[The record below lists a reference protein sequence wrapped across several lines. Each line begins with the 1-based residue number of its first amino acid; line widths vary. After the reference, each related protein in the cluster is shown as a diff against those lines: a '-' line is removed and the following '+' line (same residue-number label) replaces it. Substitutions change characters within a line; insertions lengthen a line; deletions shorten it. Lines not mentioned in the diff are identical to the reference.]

1 MNASAQRYFAART
14 LKYISECR
22 SIQEQLHQILTQM
35 SGFALLLLTNRADPS
50 LCAGALQLAD
60 ERMKMAREEFR
71 AIRPA
76 SDAAH
81 HFHHLGEATAAVD
94 RSIGI
99 AYRCLRTIGDARDR
113 DDLTYALREA
123 LDHLKATARLLPGF
137 QMVDLRQACCAVHIG
152 QMQAEPIFAAV

>member
-14 LKYISECR
+14 LKYIDECR
-22 SIQEQLHQILTQM
+22 AVQEQLHQVLTQI
-35 SGFALLLLTNRADPS
+35 SGFALVLLTKRSGSS
-50 LCAGALQLAD
+50 LAAGSLQLVD
-60 ERMKMAREEFR
+60 ERMKIAREQFR

-81 HFHHLGEATAAVD
+81 HFHHLSEAVAAID

-113 DDLTYALREA
+113 DDLTFALREA

-137 QMVDLRQACCAVHIG
+137 QMVDLRQACCAVHSG
-152 QMQAEPIFAAV
+152 PMQAEPIFAAV